1 MLTCK
6 DMFQTF
12 VSVTQK
18 RVFADEILHIC
29 FFYNWYLGVTQ
40 QQILI
45 IVMYPDDN
53 GHCSLVE

>member
-1 MLTCK
+1 MPLTI
-6 DMFQTF
+6 
-12 VSVTQK
+12 TQN

-29 FFYNWYLGVTQ
+29 FFYNRYLGVKQ